1 VSPNQPST
9 SPPSIARRFQ
19 TNLKALRSA
28 RGLTIQQI
36 ADELSRAIG
45 GEVQPIT
52 VRRWFAETRPTVPNL
67 EHLVGLARVFNSSP
81 NELLGDQDD
90 LLRTAPHPIAYCG
103 RPLIRLVRR
112 PRPGEANGVEI
123 ARRLCQ
129 EEPVDRICQDL
140 KIDEGGMES
149 QLRHAAYGDLFE
161 VVEPITTDANTA
173 QRLQD
178 KFQLRVCQVA
188 AIDSMQFGILQTVI
202 LGALGAQVVK
212 ERQKV
217 APQAVGLAG
226 GLTCARLVMSLVQSL
241 ATSDGLRLMPIA
253 VQGSLG
259 DYTAMNA
266 NALVGMF
273 GYLMGR
279 SGPED
284 VTIPHYLS
292 NAELRDTP
300 HHPTR
305 VQLDD
310 IVRQVS
316 IAFLGLGGNVRWFF
330 NGIFRNPNP
339 VPEGASIAVTGAELS
354 AAGCKGDILYNF
366 VDDNGVMD
374 TLKPVCD
381 QLVCSIGLKGLR
393 ELASVR
399 RVPVVAIVADEYK
412 WPVVRLALREG
423 YINSLI
429 TTTAVARQ
437 LLDNAPARS

>member
-1 VSPNQPST
+1 MSPNQPL
-9 SPPSIARRFQ
+9 PPPTSIARKFQ
-19 TNLKALRSA
+19 DNLRALRKD
-28 RGLTIQQI
+28 RGMTTTQI
-36 ADELSRAIG
+36 ADALSLAIG
-45 GEVQPIT
+45 GEVLLIT
-52 VRRWFAETRPTVPNL
+52 VRRWFAETNPTIPNL
-67 EHLVGLARVFNSSP
+67 EHLVGLAKVFDVSP
-81 NELLGDQDD
+81 NELLGDPDD
-90 LLRTAPHPIAYCG
+90 LLRTAPRPITYQG

-112 PRPGEANGVEI
+112 PRPREANGVEI
-123 ARRLCQ
+123 AWRLCQ
-129 EEPVDRICQDL
+129 EEPVARICQDL
-140 KIDEGGMES
+140 KIDESRLES

-161 VVEPITTDANTA
+161 VEEPVTTDTATA
-173 QRLQD
+173 QRLQER
-178 KFQLRVCQVA
+178 FQLQVCQVA
-188 AIDSMQFGILQTVI
+188 PIDSMQFGILQTVI

-241 ATSDGLRLMPIA
+241 ATSYSLRLMPIA

-284 VTIPHYLS
+284 VTILNYLS

-300 HHPTR
+300 DHPTR

-330 NGIFRNPNP
+330 NGIFRSPTP
-339 VPEGASIAVTGAELS
+339 VPGGSGPAVTGAELS

-366 VDDNGVMD
+366 VDANGVMD

-381 QLVCSIGLKGLR
+381 QLVCSIGLKGLQ

-412 WPVVRLALREG
+412 WPVVRLALEKR
-423 YINSLI
+423 YINGLI
-429 TTTAVARQ
+429 TTTAVAKQ
-437 LLDNAPARS
+437 LLANA